1 MCQIS
6 AILIRDGGQEKI
18 MDSVSELEVTPEG
31 IRLFTLFDEPK
42 LLPGTRITKID
53 FMGGTL
59 TLAAEATAGE
69 GK

>member
-6 AILIRDGGQEKI
+6 AVLVREGREEKI
-18 MDSVSELEVTPEG
+18 MDSVTELEVTPEG
-31 IRLFTLFDEPK
+31 IRLVTLFDEPK
-42 LLPGTRITKID
+42 LLPGARITKID

-59 TLAAEATAGE
+59 TLAAEATEGE

>member
-6 AILIRDGGQEKI
+6 AILFRNGEQEKI
-18 MDSVSELEVTPEG
+18 MDSVTELEVTAEG
-31 IRLFTLFDEPK
+31 IRLITLFEEPK
-42 LLPGTRITKID
+42 LLPGARITKID

-59 TLAAEATAGE
+59 TLAAGTTTGE

>member
-6 AILIRDGGQEKI
+6 AVLVRDGRQEKI
-18 MDSVSELEVTPEG
+18 MDSVTELEVTPEG
-31 IRLFTLFDEPK
+31 IRLVTLFEEPK
-42 LLPGTRITKID
+42 LLPGARITKID

-59 TLAAEATAGE
+59 TLAAETTAGE